1 MSKKYIIKWKSKVN
15 GRAGRGTKLFER
27 EEGAD
32 LVQELNRD
40 YPDIEHELINFEG
53 SNLNRSASD
62 RAEAAEEGPEE
73 NENAAVQ
80 NPHVISF
87 DA

>member
-1 MSKKYIIKWKSKVN
+1 MSNKYVIQWKSKVN

-27 EEGAD
+27 DEGDD

-40 YPDIEHELINFEG
+40 YPDIQHEFVNIEGINPGPGAFEPASHEE
-53 SNLNRSASD
+53 SNL
-62 RAEAAEEGPEE
+62 EERERP
-73 NENAAVQ
+73 VKS
-80 NPHVISF
+80 PVISF

>member
-1 MSKKYIIKWKSKVN
+1 MSNKYVIQWKSKVN

-27 EEGAD
+27 DEGEE

-40 YPDIEHELINFEG
+40 YPDIQHELVKAEG
-53 SNLNRSASD
+53 RPLTTPPE
-62 RAEAAEEGPEE
+62 EAAPATNTEE
-73 NENAAVQ
+73 NEEAAAQ
-80 NPHVISF
+80 SPQVISF